1 MVQIR
6 IQAPSSAVMSRMRNG
21 HPVRM
26 KPHIDGEGLTID
38 VAPETYDAMTRSF
51 RKGKATQIALRP
63 DEIQGS
69 GLKGSGWYD
78 SAKATAKAIANSK
91 TAKDFAKKKADE
103 AIEYAT
109 RMAEESGYVPKE
121 LTEAGK
127 KYAKQYASN
136 TIEKGVGLTGRKPVG
151 MGRLLDLEE
160 ARRHAKPVGGSA
172 DRDQYVARMKDAIA
186 KISAKRTAEKKA
198 LIAKREANKASR
210 SAPIEGEGWYDSA
223 KATAKA
229 IANSKTAK
237 DYAKKKADEAIEY
250 ATRMAEE
257 SGYVPKELTQA
268 GNKYA
273 KQYASKTIEAG
284 VGLGGRLNSNAWMT
298 GGGALSPEK
307 LEALNQLTGQRMGF
321 LSHAN
326 RGLALAGLEG
336 DRIAHGLATARGQ
349 HGTGLYAQSGAHP
362 MGRSSRTASHGLH
375 EMGSVGK
382 GGNLMGAGLPPAL
395 TSQPASQNFQWGSRL
410 PVAYQHISQTGK
422 GLYG

>member
-1 MVQIR
+1 MVQIK

-26 KPHIDGEGLTID
+26 KPHCDGEGLTID

-69 GLKGSGWYD
+69 GFFD
-78 SAKATAKAIANSK
+78 SASKMAKSVANSK
-91 TAKDFAKKKADE
+91 TAKDF
-103 AIEYAT
+103 
-109 RMAEESGYVPKE
+109 
-121 LTEAGK
+121 
-127 KYAKQYASN
+127 
-136 TIEKGVGLTGRKPVG
+136 
-151 MGRLLDLEE
+151 
-160 ARRHAKPVGGSA
+160 
-172 DRDQYVARMKDAIA
+172 
-186 KISAKRTAEKKA
+186 
-198 LIAKREANKASR
+198 
-210 SAPIEGEGWYDSA
+210 
-223 KATAKA
+223 
-229 IANSKTAK
+229 
-237 DYAKKKADEAIEY
+237 AKKKADEAIEY

-273 KQYASKTIEAG
+273 KQYANKTIERG
-284 VGLGGRLNSNAWMT
+284 VGLGGGL
-298 GGGALSPEK
+298 GGALSPAK

-326 RGLALAGLEG
+326 RGLALAGLEN
-336 DRIAHGLATARGQ
+336 DKIAHGLATARGQ

-382 GGNLMGAGLPPAL
+382 GGNIMCGSGLPPAL

>member
-1 MVQIR
+1 MVQIK

-26 KPHIDGEGLTID
+26 KPHCDGEGLTID

-69 GLKGSGWYD
+69 GFFD
-78 SAKATAKAIANSK
+78 SASKMAKSVANSK

-127 KYAKQYASN
+127 KYAKQYAN
-136 TIEKGVGLTGRKPVG
+136 KTIEKGVGLTGRKPVG
-151 MGRLLDLEE
+151 MGSFPNTV
-160 ARRHAKPVGGSA
+160 AGHAQAQKMS
-172 DRDQYVARMKDAIA
+172 IA
-186 KISAKRTAEKKA
+186 KTMAKRTAKKSA
-198 LIAKREANKASR
+198 LM
-210 SAPIEGEGWYDSA
+210 EGSGWYESA

-229 IANSKTAK
+229 VANSKTAK

-273 KQYASKTIEAG
+273 KQYANKTIERG
-284 VGLGGRLNSNAWMT
+284 VGLGGGL
-298 GGGALSPEK
+298 GGALSPAK

-326 RGLALAGLEG
+326 RGLALAGLEN
-336 DRIAHGLATARGQ
+336 DKIAHGLATARGQ

-382 GGNLMGAGLPPAL
+382 GGNIMCGSGLPPAL
-395 TSQPASQNFQWGSRL
+395 TSQPASQNFQWG
-410 PVAYQHISQTGK
+410 
-422 GLYG
+422 